1 MTMLEGIRARD
12 AQAHLLCALRF
23 DLNIDRHRLADAGD
37 RFSRWSKHQIEVTPR
52 DRIGRHRPA
61 RPSSFIDR
69 GQQFHVKR
77 DRLRHAVHC

>member
-1 MTMLEGIRARD
+1 MLRISLGITAID
-12 AQAHLLCALRF
+12 LICALRF

-37 RFSRWSKHQIEVTPR
+37 RFSGRSKHQIEVTPR

-61 RPSSFIDR
+61 RPSSFINR

-77 DRLRHAVHC
+77 DWLRHAVHC